1 MRVRSGGRETKSPH
15 GSIGV
20 HRALPLIRGSVGH
33 IVSRGKGAVET
44 LVTGGIDSIPRPLGI
59 ELEIS
64 REVSGVNA
72 YISFT

>member
-1 MRVRSGGRETKSPH
+1 MRVRSGGGETRPPR

-20 HRALPLIRGSVGH
+20 HRALSLIRGSVGH

-72 YISFT
+72 NISFT